1 MGSSFLLYYLGF
13 DTYKKTAIDK
23 KTSVILDE

>member
-13 DTYKKTAIDK
+13 GTYKTAIDK